1 MASSTSSLIINQ
13 SVDDVKPS
21 LMSTDRFACAVIIPT
36 ASFSAQPFGGRVD
49 RAANHFCSAPTR

>member
-1 MASSTSSLIINQ
+1 LIINQ

-36 ASFSAQPFGGRVD
+36 ASFGAQPFGGRVD